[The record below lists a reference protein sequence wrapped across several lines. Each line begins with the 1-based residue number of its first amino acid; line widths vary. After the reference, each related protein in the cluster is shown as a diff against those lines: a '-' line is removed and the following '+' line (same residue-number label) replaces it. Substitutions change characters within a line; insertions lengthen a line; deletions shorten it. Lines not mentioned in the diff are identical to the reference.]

1 MNGPTHDPI
10 SGQRRT
16 ALPPPPPSARPV
28 RWGPRWLPTVLAAA
42 FVAAVVS
49 GGFLAMSP
57 DEDRTADQVA
67 ETQTRSDADGSDATV
82 VSDVRDLSDVITSVT
97 RSVVS
102 VRTTSSRADPFGR
115 TVEVEGEGS
124 GAIVADDLIVTNEHV
139 VEGATEVTVTFA
151 DGTISSAEVLGTD
164 DTLDLAVLSAETGD
178 RPAVEIGSSDEL
190 ELGDG
195 VVAVGYPLGLG
206 VTATAGIVSGLDR
219 SIDVSSMSGVEHLE
233 GLLQTDAAINS
244 GNSGGPLV
252 DTAGRLIGINTA
264 AASASSAENIGFAIA
279 IDEAL
284 TVISDLAGSEVA

>member
-1 MNGPTHDPI
+1 MDGITTGSTLKDQPV
-10 SGQRRT
+10 S
-16 ALPPPPPSARPV
+16 LPPPPSSGPSPR
-28 RWGPRWLPTVLAAA
+28 RGRRWLATALVVWGFVIGRGTIGTDDTVA
-42 FVAAVVS
+42 
-49 GGFLAMSP
+49 
-57 DEDRTADQVA
+57 
-67 ETQTRSDADGSDATV
+67 QTRAAQTGTVITVASDAP
-82 VSDVRDLSDVITSVT
+82 DLADVIAVATG
-97 RSVVS
+97 SVVA
-102 VRTTSSRADPFGR
+102 VGTTSSQVDPFGR
-115 TVEVEGEGS
+115 TMSVEGEGS

-139 VEGATEVTVTFA
+139 VEGASEITVTFA
-151 DGTISSAEVLGTD
+151 DGTISSAQVLGTD
-164 DTLDLAVLSAETGD
+164 DTHDLAVLSVDTGD
-178 RPAVEIGSSDEL
+178 RPVLEIGSSDEL
-190 ELGDG
+190 DLGDG